1 MEKLHQVNGIFAG
14 EVSGHFWFKQWFGF
28 DDGIFAGAKMV
39 EILSS
44 LEKKLS
50 TIVDEMPKRYFI
62 PDRRIPCADE
72 KKRVVV
78 EKLKDMLIE
87 EYGKEKVVTIDGIK
101 VFGDGWSILIRASNT
116 QPMITFT
123 VDSSKDNV
131 EDIYKNFKKRVEELI
146 KKV

>member
-1 MEKLHQVNGIFAG
+1 MKELVIIIEKIREWGYDVFVTRVGNPYLMEKLHQVNGIFAG

-50 TIVDEMPKRYFI
+50 TVVDEMPRRYFI

-87 EYGKEKVVTIDGIK
+87 EYGKEKVVTIDGITY
-101 VFGDGWSILIRASNT
+101 R
-116 QPMITFT
+116 
-123 VDSSKDNV
+123 
-131 EDIYKNFKKRVEELI
+131 
-146 KKV
+146 